1 MIIFKTL
8 HITAFKSIFDVTLDF
23 NSLSKN
29 FYSLEGINNTVEF
42 ASSNGTGKSTI
53 FDALSYALYGSVSGI
68 YVKKDD
74 YKNKNSNL
82 KTKIELEFDVKDK
95 EHHSYKIIR
104 TLDTLQLFKD
114 DEDISELTK
123 TATDKK
129 LQDILNL
136 SKEDFYNF
144 TYITQTGNSFLTK
157 TASEK
162 LTILKDFVFGDELSE
177 LEQKLNTIIKET
189 KNQIQTEKLELSNI
203 EGKLSGIQQI
213 NNKTLFSLEETEKI
227 KTEIQNLTEESK
239 QLRIAYEKEKEEE
252 KERIKLENRH
262 SSLLQ
267 SFNNLKGQMQQIRE
281 NVCPLCKQHLV
292 DDVAKTKIEC
302 EAQEL
307 KREILDI
314 RKRLKVLPQTENK
327 IKLSEVTEI
336 EHKLS
341 DLQSTLRQQIEQ
353 EQFNKKKH
361 IWEQEKKE
369 LTKQIQILES
379 ELEQETKLQKYFKT
393 TFVQQVQQQ
402 FLDTI
407 ENYLNL
413 YCYDVF
419 DAPFKLLFNNGN
431 LELLVGDKPYSF
443 YSGGERQRINFL
455 FVFAIKLV
463 LLSFTNKCTNLLL
476 FDESLSAQD
485 KQAYENCVDII
496 SELSKANEIKTI
508 LISHRE
514 VNASIDKIILKRNKN
529 STELSIITV

>member
-23 NSLSKN
+23 STLTKN
-29 FYSLEGINNTVEF
+29 FYSLEGVNNTVNF
-42 ASSNGTGKSTI
+42 ASSNGTGKSTM
-53 FDALSYALYGSVSGI
+53 FDALSYALYGSTFGI
-68 YVKKDD
+68 YIKKDE
-74 YKNKNSNL
+74 YKNKASNL
-82 KTKIELEFDVKDK
+82 KTKIELEFDIKDK
-95 EHHSYKIIR
+95 EYHSYKIIR

-136 SKEDFYNF
+136 SKDDFYNF

-162 LTILKDFVFGDELSE
+162 LAILKDFVFGDELSE
-177 LEQKLNTIIKET
+177 LEQKLNTVVKET
-189 KNQIQTEKLELSNI
+189 KNKIQTTKLELSHI
-203 EGKLSGIQQI
+203 EGRLSGIQQI
-213 NNKTLFSLEETEKI
+213 NEVSLPPEKIEEIKNEIQKLTEK
-227 KTEIQNLTEESK
+227 SK
-239 QLRIAYEKEKEEE
+239 RLRVTYEKEKEEE
-252 KERIKLENRH
+252 KERIKLENKH

-267 SFNNLKGQMQQIRE
+267 NFNNLRGQMQQIRE
-281 NVCPLCKQHLV
+281 NVCPLCKQNLV

-302 EAQEL
+302 EAQKLRE
-307 KREILDI
+307 EILNI
-314 RKRLKVLPQTENK
+314 REKLKALPQTENK
-327 IKLSEVTEI
+327 VKLSEITEV
-336 EHKLS
+336 EYKLS
-341 DLQSTLRQQIEQ
+341 NLQAMLKRQAEQ
-353 EQFNKKKH
+353 EQFNEKRQA
-361 IWEQEKKE
+361 WEQEQKE
-369 LTKQIQILES
+369 LSKQVQTLES
-379 ELEQETKLQKYFKT
+379 ELEQEIKLQKYFKT
-393 TFVQQVQQQ
+393 IFVQQVQQQ

-419 DAPFKLLFNNGN
+419 DAPFKLLFSNGS

-443 YSGGERQRINFL
+443 YSGGERQRIDFL

-463 LLSFTNKCTNLLL
+463 LLSFTDKCTNLLL

-496 SELSKANEIKTI
+496 SELSKANKIKTI
-508 LISHRE
+508 LISHRD
-514 VNASIDKIILKRNKN
+514 VNASVDKIILERNKDN
-529 STELSIITV
+529 TKIKIINL

>member
-1 MIIFKTL
+1 
-8 HITAFKSIFDVTLDF
+8 
-23 NSLSKN
+23 
-29 FYSLEGINNTVEF
+29 
-42 ASSNGTGKSTI
+42 
-53 FDALSYALYGSVSGI
+53 
-68 YVKKDD
+68 
-74 YKNKNSNL
+74 
-82 KTKIELEFDVKDK
+82 
-95 EHHSYKIIR
+95 
-104 TLDTLQLFKD
+104 
-114 DEDISELTK
+114 
-123 TATDKK
+123 
-129 LQDILNL
+129 
-136 SKEDFYNF
+136 
-144 TYITQTGNSFLTK
+144 
-157 TASEK
+157 
-162 LTILKDFVFGDELSE
+162 
-177 LEQKLNTIIKET
+177 
-189 KNQIQTEKLELSNI
+189 
-203 EGKLSGIQQI
+203 
-213 NNKTLFSLEETEKI
+213 
-227 KTEIQNLTEESK
+227 
-239 QLRIAYEKEKEEE
+239 
-252 KERIKLENRH
+252 
-262 SSLLQ
+262 
-267 SFNNLKGQMQQIRE
+267 MQQIRE

-292 DDVAKTKIEC
+292 DDVAKTKVEC

-307 KREILDI
+307 KKEILDI
-314 RKRLKVLPQTENK
+314 RKRLKVLQQTENK

-361 IWEQEKKE
+361 IWEQEKEE

-514 VNASIDKIILKRNKN
+514 VNASVDKIILKRNKN

>member
-104 TLDTLQLFKD
+104 TLDILQLFKD

-177 LEQKLNTIIKET
+177 LEQKLNIIVKET
-189 KNQIQTEKLELSNI
+189 KNQIQTEKLKLSNI

-213 NNKTLFSLEETEKI
+213 NNKTLFSSEETEKI
-227 KTEIQNLTEESK
+227 KIEIQNLTEESK

-267 SFNNLKGQMQQIRE
+267 SFNNLKKQMQQIRE

-292 DDVAKTKIEC
+292 DDVAKTKVEC

-314 RKRLKVLPQTENK
+314 RKRLKVLPQTENR

-353 EQFNKKKH
+353 EQFNIH
-361 IWEQEKKE
+361 IIYKYE
-369 LTKQIQILES
+369 ILY
-379 ELEQETKLQKYFKT
+379 K
-393 TFVQQVQQQ
+393 
-402 FLDTI
+402 
-407 ENYLNL
+407 
-413 YCYDVF
+413 
-419 DAPFKLLFNNGN
+419 
-431 LELLVGDKPYSF
+431 
-443 YSGGERQRINFL
+443 
-455 FVFAIKLV
+455 
-463 LLSFTNKCTNLLL
+463 
-476 FDESLSAQD
+476 
-485 KQAYENCVDII
+485 
-496 SELSKANEIKTI
+496 
-508 LISHRE
+508 
-514 VNASIDKIILKRNKN
+514 
-529 STELSIITV
+529 